1 MRKTSILMAAV
12 ALTAVSSASL
22 AAQAAPDRT
31 GFYADIGANYTW
43 PSNKIEVSGF
53 GSATDKASDIGYTLG
68 LGLGLKSNKVR
79 LGLQVDYFVKND
91 FGGVPSLKSQVEFL
105 TAAIAFYP
113 PSEKSSVMKDS
124 WVKVNLGYG
133 QEELSVPGSSGTGGG
148 FAAGIAVG
156 RDVRLGSGGFVIA
169 PYIAF
174 MDLFKTG
181 DFGGDLS
188 GSGTTAAVSMF
199 QIGLTLGYKH

>member
-1 MRKTSILMAAV
+1 MRKTSILMAAL
-12 ALTAVSSASL
+12 ALSAVSGASAS
-22 AAQAAPDRT
+22 AQEAVNRQ

-68 LGLGLKSNKVR
+68 FGTGLKSNKVR
-79 LGLQVDYFVKND
+79 LGLQVDYFLKND
-91 FGGVPSLKSQVEFL
+91 FGGVPDLKSQLEFL

-124 WVKVNLGYG
+124 WVKLNLGYG
-133 QEELSVPGSSGTGGG
+133 QQVLSVPGSSGTAGG

-156 RDVRLGSGGFVIA
+156 RDVRLSQGGFVMS
-169 PYIAF
+169 PYISF
-174 MDLFKTG
+174 LDTFSTG

-188 GSGTTAAVSMF
+188 GSGTSSSFSLF
-199 QIGLTLGYKH
+199 QIGITLGYKH